1 MEGLNNSI
9 LDVFKDVQL
18 LNAPC
23 GVTPPSP
30 VLSKCRFEE
39 CVCLRLTV
47 LCEMQVRALCF
58 EEIVCVPG
66 SLRVIGWFLAVLGD
80 LQS

>member
-1 MEGLNNSI
+1 MRR
-9 LDVFKDVQL
+9 DTA
-18 LNAPC
+18 APRF
-23 GVTPPSP
+23 GVVPF
-30 VLSKCRFEE
+30 VE
-39 CVCLRLTV
+39 CVCLPLAL

-66 SLRVIGWFLAVLGD
+66 SLWVIGWFLAVLGD